1 MAEPTSPKI
10 GTLLWLII
18 FIVIM
23 CVYIL
28 LVTRLIDAFFAG
40 NILMEMISYILAGI
54 LWIFPA
60 KWIIF
65 KLNRTDQTGNE

>member
-40 NILMEMISYILAGI
+40 NILMEMISYILVGI

>member
-18 FIVIM
+18 FIFIM

-40 NILMEMISYILAGI
+40 NILMEMISYILVGI

>member
-18 FIVIM
+18 FIIAM
-23 CVYIL
+23 CLYIL
-28 LVTRLIDAFFAG
+28 LVTRLIDAFFSG
-40 NILMEMISYILAGI
+40 NILLEMISYILAGI

-60 KWIIF
+60 KWIMF

>member
-10 GTLLWLII
+10 GTLLWLIVFI
-18 FIVIM
+18 FVM
-23 CVYIL
+23 SLYIL
-28 LVTRLIDAFFAG
+28 LVTRLIDAFFSG
-40 NILMEMISYILAGI
+40 NILLEMISYILAGI

-60 KWIIF
+60 KWIMF